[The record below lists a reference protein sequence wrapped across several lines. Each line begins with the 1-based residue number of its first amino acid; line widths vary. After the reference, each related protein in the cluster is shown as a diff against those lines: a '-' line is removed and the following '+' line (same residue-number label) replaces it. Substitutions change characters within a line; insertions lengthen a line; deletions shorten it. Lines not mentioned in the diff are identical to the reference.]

1 MSKQFTASYPAEGN
15 DGHTYSVEVWTDEA
29 SGVQSLRTS
38 TGLTLKRLNKGEYQI
53 EVTKVVLRSTDPHA
67 P

>member
-1 MSKQFTASYPAEGN
+1 MTKHCTASFPAQGD
-15 DGHTYSVEVWTDEA
+15 DGRSYSVEVWTDEA

-38 TGLTLKRLNKGEYQI
+38 TGMILKRLNQGEYQI
-53 EVTKVVLRSTDPHA
+53 VTTKLVLRSTDPNA

>member
-1 MSKQFTASYPAEGN
+1 MAKRCTGSYTAQGDDRRS
-15 DGHTYSVEVWTDEA
+15 YSVEVWTDDV

-38 TGLTLKRLNKGEYQI
+38 TGLTLKRLRKGEYQI
-53 EVTKVVLRSTDPHA
+53 VVTGIILRCNDPNA

>member
-1 MSKQFTASYPAEGN
+1 MAKHCTASFPAQGE
-15 DGHTYSVEVWTDEA
+15 DGRSYSVEVWTDEA

-38 TGLTLKRLNKGEYQI
+38 TGMILKRLNKGQYQI
-53 EVTKVVLRSTDPHA
+53 VTTKVVLRSTDPQA

>member
-1 MSKQFTASYPAEGN
+1 MAKRCTGSYPAQGD
-15 DGHTYSVEVWTDEA
+15 DGRSYSVEVWTDEV

-38 TGLTLKRLNKGEYQI
+38 TGLTLKRLSKGEYQI
-53 EVTKVVLRSTDPHA
+53 VVTGIILRCTDPNA